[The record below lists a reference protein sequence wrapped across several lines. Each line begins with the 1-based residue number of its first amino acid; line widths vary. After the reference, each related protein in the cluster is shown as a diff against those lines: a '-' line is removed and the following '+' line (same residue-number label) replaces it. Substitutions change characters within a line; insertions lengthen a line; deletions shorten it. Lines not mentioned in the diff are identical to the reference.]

1 MISAQLLTERYQQAF
16 RDVFVTR
23 YPFVV
28 HAGRAECLDSFV
40 ERGLVP
46 AALACALDVDE
57 DELRAVLGGSIPDIV
72 CLTTP
77 MQPVS
82 GTHDGPLVQFA
93 VQTRDLPGALS
104 LDWSMGGTWPLPDI
118 LFDQA
123 SCATWDEAFL
133 ETFQRRRSIVVMQC
147 VHAEFLRV
155 RTLTSDAYDP
165 ACWPKLL
172 ATAPEDIYRGAV

>member
-1 MISAQLLTERYQQAF
+1 MISVQLLTERYQRAF

-40 ERGLVP
+40 ARGLVP
-46 AALACALDVDE
+46 AALACALDVDK
-57 DELRAVLGGSIPDIV
+57 DELRSVLGGSIPDIV

-77 MQPVS
+77 IQPVL
-82 GTHDGPLVQFA
+82 GAHGGPLVQFA
-93 VQTRDLPGALS
+93 VQTRDLPGVLS
-104 LDWSMGGTWPLPDI
+104 LDWSMAGTWSLPDI
-118 LFDQA
+118 LLGDR
-123 SCATWDEAFL
+123 SCATLDEAFI
-133 ETFQRRRSIVVMQC
+133 ETFRRRRSIVVTQC
-147 VHAEFLRV
+147 IHAEFLRV
-155 RTLTSDAYDP
+155 RTLTSVASDP